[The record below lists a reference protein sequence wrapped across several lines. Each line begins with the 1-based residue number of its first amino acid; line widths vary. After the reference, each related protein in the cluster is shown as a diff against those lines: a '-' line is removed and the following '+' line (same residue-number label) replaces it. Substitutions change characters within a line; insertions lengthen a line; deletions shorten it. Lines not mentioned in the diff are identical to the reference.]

1 VSRRVT
7 RILPRASIIALGIVA
22 ILWQPPTGWIERAYV
37 NGAYSRWE
45 HAAFAITNPLPWSL
59 GDAALGVGIIAVVWR
74 VVAFVRRRPRR
85 RLGAASALALLDVAA
100 IVALYAIWFEV
111 GWGWN
116 YARAPIE
123 TRLAF
128 DGARVNPRAA
138 TALRVRA
145 MAQMNALAR
154 VAHTRARMPL
164 DGNALR
170 ADWLSAVLRGGDR
183 WIPDVGAAKPT
194 LTDPF
199 MQATG
204 TSGYINPLTLTVQM
218 ASDLLWFERP
228 FDQAHEWSHVA
239 AYAREDEANYLAIVT
254 CLRSRDPVVRYSGWF
269 ELFLYLP
276 QKRHYARREF
286 SPLVWQDFAAMR
298 RRDARHINVILAHWS
313 WRTYNV
319 YLKSNRIAAGIEN
332 YNEVTRLVLG
342 VPLDAQGLPKAKGT
356 L

>member
-1 VSRRVT
+1 VP
-7 RILPRASIIALGIVA
+7 LGLLLRAAIVALGVFVV
-22 ILWQPPTGWIERAYV
+22 LWQPDSLWIERAYA
-37 NGAYSRWE
+37 NGAYPVWE
-45 HAAFAITNPLPWSL
+45 HAAFSVTNPLPWSL
-59 GDAALGVGIIAVVWR
+59 GDVALGIGFAAVVWR
-74 VVAFVRRRPRR
+74 IAVFARYRSRGRFVADLTLTVF
-85 RLGAASALALLDVAA
+85 DVAA
-100 IVALYAIWFEV
+100 IVALYAIWFELS
-111 GWGWN
+111 WGWN

-123 TRLAF
+123 TRVAF
-128 DGARVNPRAA
+128 NPARVTPEAA
-138 TALRVRA
+138 TALRARA
-145 MAQMNALAR
+145 MAEMNALA
-154 VAHTRARMPL
+154 VPAHAGAAVPFDR
-164 DGNALR
+164 DALR
-170 ADWLSAVLRGGDR
+170 SDWLSAIQRGGDR
-183 WIPDVGAAKPT
+183 WMPEVGAPKPT
-194 LTDPF
+194 LTDAF

-204 TSGYINPLTLTVQM
+204 TSGYINPLTLTVQV

-276 QKRHYARREF
+276 QKRRYAHREF

-319 YLKSNRIAAGIEN
+319 YLKSNRIAAGVEN

-342 VPLDAQGLPKAKGT
+342 VPLDAQGLPIPKG
-356 L
+356 